1 MNSKIAVAVG
11 LAAVL
16 AAMLTSI
23 STPTPAFAANV
34 AVEITPGSSSKTTD
48 AFSPNPVNAKVGDTV
63 TWTNKDSQPHTITS
77 GSGTNATP
85 DGKFNSSPPPNM
97 SPLIVS
103 QGTFSVKFNATGD
116 YPYYCELHPNMLG
129 TVKVGDGGGP
139 TETKVTATL
148 GGNSYDITYKSTTSK
163 ATEATIQSGQ
173 SVTVNFDKAGQVELT
188 LPKTM
193 ISGVNSI
200 KAGNQELL
208 QGNPT
213 VNADGSSTVK
223 FTLPEGSTAVVI
235 KGATVIPEFPV
246 IAAAILGASIAAIIG
261 YTRLARNGEGFF
273 GRA

>member
-11 LAAVL
+11 LVAVL
-16 AAMLTSI
+16 AMMLVPVSF
-23 STPTPAFAANV
+23 SPAFAENV
-34 AVEITPGSSSKTTD
+34 AVSIVSGASSKTTD

-85 DGKFNSSPPPNM
+85 DGKFNSSPPPNL

-116 YPYYCELHPNMLG
+116 YPYYCELHPTMMG

-148 GGNSYDITYKSTTSK
+148 GGNSYDITYNSTTSK

>member
-11 LAAVL
+11 LVAVL
-16 AAMLTSI
+16 AMMLVPVSF
-23 STPTPAFAANV
+23 SPAFAENV
-34 AVEITPGSSSKTTD
+34 AVSIVSGASSKTTD

-63 TWTNKDSQPHTITS
+63 TWTNKDSQPHTIT
-77 GSGTNATP
+77 SGTNATP

-116 YPYYCELHPNMLG
+116 YPYYCELHPTMVG

-148 GGNSYDITYKSTTSK
+148 GGNSYDITYNSTTSK

-261 YTRLARNGEGFF
+261 YTRLARNGEAFF

>member
-11 LAAVL
+11 LVAVL
-16 AAMLTSI
+16 AMMLVPVSF
-23 STPTPAFAANV
+23 SPAFAENV
-34 AVEITPGSSSKTTD
+34 AVSITSGSTSKTTD

-63 TWTNKDSQPHTITS
+63 TWTNDDSQPHTVVS
-77 GSGTNATP
+77 GDGKTAIP
-85 DGKFNSSPPPNM
+85 DGKFNSSPNFN
-97 SPLIVS
+97 PLIKTKE
-103 QGTFSVKFNATGD
+103 TFSVKFNQTGD
-116 YPYYCELHPNMLG
+116 YPYYCALHPNMVG

-163 ATEATIQSGQ
+163 ATQATIQSGQ
-173 SVTVNFDKAGQVELT
+173 SVTVNFDKAGQGELT

-208 QGNPT
+208 QDNPT
-213 VNADGSSTVK
+213 VNADGSSTIK
-223 FTLPEGSTAVVI
+223 FTVPEGSTAVVI

-261 YTRLARNGEGFF
+261 YNRLARNGEGFF

>member
-1 MNSKIAVAVG
+1 MNSKIAVAIG

-16 AAMLTSI
+16 AVMLVPVSF
-23 STPTPAFAANV
+23 SPAFAADV
-34 AVEITPGSSSKTTD
+34 AVSITSGSSSKTTD

-63 TWTNKDSQPHTITS
+63 TWTNDDSQPHTVVS
-77 GSGTNATP
+77 GDGKTAIP
-85 DGKFNSSPPPNM
+85 DGKFNSSPNFN
-97 SPLIVS
+97 PLIKTKE
-103 QGTFSVKFNATGD
+103 TFSVNF
-116 YPYYCELHPNMLG
+116 MVG
-129 TVKVGDGGGP
+129 TVKVAAGEP

-261 YTRLARNGEGFF
+261 YTRLARNDEGFF